1 MSIISATS
9 TNISISTFIRGF
21 HPDFPNSGDTDISA
35 DTWGNA
41 AMYPL
46 PTTIGSPA
54 SQIQW
59 SELRNKKWFQQN
71 IIVSG
76 GTGTISVVTPSTQ
89 ALYDYNAGYSATSAM
104 VDRTLY
110 STFTWRATATYPNYV
125 AGFYTGAGQSGALVT
140 ASDPNLGT
148 GGVHTLDYTVTAVT
162 ETAATLYVH
171 FVDAHA

>member
-89 ALYDYNAGYSATSAM
+89 ALYSYNVYQIEGEGKKLFKNVEGDANTIMGLPIKKIKEY
-104 VDRTLY
+104 LE
-110 STFTWRATATYPNYV
+110 NYK
-125 AGFYTGAGQSGALVT
+125 
-140 ASDPNLGT
+140 
-148 GGVHTLDYTVTAVT
+148 
-162 ETAATLYVH
+162 
-171 FVDAHA
+171 

>member
-1 MSIISATS
+1 
-9 TNISISTFIRGF
+9 
-21 HPDFPNSGDTDISA
+21 
-35 DTWGNA
+35 
-41 AMYPL
+41 
-46 PTTIGSPA
+46 
-54 SQIQW
+54 
-59 SELRNKKWFQQN
+59 
-71 IIVSG
+71 
-76 GTGTISVVTPSTQ
+76 
-89 ALYDYNAGYSATSAM
+89 M